1 MNPDHNMTVPSGSSA
16 LLDLESSAPGSERPR
31 VWLVDDNLAFRS
43 VLAELLADVSG
54 FDCSR
59 EFSSTAAVLAALA
72 REAPPEVILLDNQ
85 MPGGDGVDA
94 VRPIKLLAS
103 STRVLMLTTCF
114 DSLLR
119 HRVLRDGAADFLQK
133 SYSVEQ
139 IAERIQAALDKPE
152 GVAAVRPG
160 GSVQESCVPEKNG
173 RGQFGQRDSC
183 NSDPLTRQRA
193 AWADASGR
201 LVRGMFQV
209 RSWLNLFF

>member
-1 MNPDHNMTVPSGSSA
+1 MNPDHNMTVPSG
-16 LLDLESSAPGSERPR
+16 SSAPGSERPR

-139 IAERIQAALDKPE
+139 IAERIQAALDKPQ

-160 GSVQESCVPEKNG
+160 GSVQEACVPEKNG
-173 RGQFGQRDSC
+173 RDQFGQRDSC
-183 NSDPLTRQRA
+183 NLNPLTRQRA
-193 AWADASGR
+193 AWVNASGR
-201 LVRGMFQV
+201 FVRGMFQV

>member
-1 MNPDHNMTVPSGSSA
+1 MNPDRNMTVPSGSSA
-16 LLDLESSAPGSERPR
+16 LLDLESSSPGSERPR
-31 VWLVDDNLAFRS
+31 VWLVDDNLAFRG
-43 VLAELLADVSG
+43 VLAELLAEVSG

-72 REAPPEVILLDNQ
+72 RETPPEIILLDNQ
-85 MPGGDGVDA
+85 MPGGNGVDA

-133 SYSVEQ
+133 SYPVER

-152 GVAAVRPG
+152 GVEAVRPSG
-160 GSVQESCVPEKNG
+160 YVQEAPVPENNW
-173 RGQFGQRDSC
+173 RGQFSRRDSC
-183 NSDPLTRQRA
+183 KSNPVTGQRA
-193 AWADASGR
+193 TWAHASGR
-201 LVRGMFQV
+201 FVRGMFQV